1 MDESSF
7 WTRYFESKLYH
18 RLRTSARSAAS
29 EHMVASDEIFDK
41 YLEDE
46 DDGEFRTS

>member
-29 EHMVASDEIFDK
+29 EHMVADDDIFDK
-41 YLEDE
+41 YLEAE
-46 DDGEFRTS
+46 DNGKY